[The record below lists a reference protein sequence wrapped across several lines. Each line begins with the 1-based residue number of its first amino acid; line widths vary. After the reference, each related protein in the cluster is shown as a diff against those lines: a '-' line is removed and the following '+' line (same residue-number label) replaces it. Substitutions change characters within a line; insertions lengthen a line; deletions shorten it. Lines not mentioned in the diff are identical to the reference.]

1 MSEKLEVK
9 NGSVVFAV
17 VNKCSAVMR
26 PFYPHTHTHTHTH
39 LYDED
44 RHVLSVCACYSIL
57 ILLHTCIF

>member
-26 PFYPHTHTHTHTH
+26 PFYPHTHTHTHTCMMKTDTC
-39 LYDED
+39 YQFV
-44 RHVLSVCACYSIL
+44 HVTV
-57 ILLHTCIF
+57 F